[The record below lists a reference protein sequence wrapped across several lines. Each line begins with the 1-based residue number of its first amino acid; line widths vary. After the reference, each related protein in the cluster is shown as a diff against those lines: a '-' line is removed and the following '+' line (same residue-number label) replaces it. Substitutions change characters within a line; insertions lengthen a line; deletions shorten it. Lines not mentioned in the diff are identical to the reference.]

1 MSTWVSDLDF
11 YIIENLKFKMGDIE
25 MITDAG
31 DQNNNEKSTFKIEI
45 NFIGNNMLQYFKNG
59 QFCDVILK
67 VEKDDRR

>member
-1 MSTWVSDLDF
+1 
-11 YIIENLKFKMGDIE
+11 MGDIE

-45 NFIGNNMLQYFKNG
+45 NFIGNNMLQYFKTG

-67 VEKDDRR
+67 VEQDERR